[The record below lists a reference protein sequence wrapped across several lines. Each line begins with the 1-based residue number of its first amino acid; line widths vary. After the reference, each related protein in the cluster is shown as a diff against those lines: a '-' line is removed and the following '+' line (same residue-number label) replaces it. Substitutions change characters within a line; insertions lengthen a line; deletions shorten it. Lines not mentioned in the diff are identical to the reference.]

1 MKRLYKGVQDP
12 TKRFLLVG
20 TDEEAAEIQSELNGQ
35 GIAPQIQSILPD
47 ALLNSLQNVDNVAAV
62 CCVPGAIQKDD
73 LITLYQ
79 FCQEKK
85 AVLFFCTPGLS
96 ALQKNLEVR
105 NVGFLSLLS
114 PLEDPLSH
122 WWNRLAKRLFDLLV
136 SGIFLLFI
144 FPFIYIIS
152 ASFATEYEITTRPMF
167 IIPQDVTLNAYKF
180 IFSSNKILQG
190 FRNSIFI
197 TVCGTAINLF
207 FTVTMAYAL
216 SKKRL
221 RGRNFFLNMVII
233 SMFFSGGMIPGYI
246 IIANV
251 LNLKN
256 TFWAVLLPGAISSYN
271 LMIVKNFFQGIPQE
285 LEESAAID
293 GSTDIGILWKIV
305 LPLSLPVLATFGLFY
320 AVGHWNAY
328 FGAMIYMTGAKE
340 KWPLQVLLREL
351 IILANGS
358 AGDITNMDPEFIQPP
373 EQSVKMAVIVV
384 STVPIMCVY
393 PFLQKYFVKG
403 VMVGAL
409 KG

>member
-1 MKRLYKGVQDP
+1 MKKKVLAENPVLYGRNGAKMRISTGPVGQNATLGSRVFDVLNY
-12 TKRFLLVG
+12 LLV
-20 TDEEAAEIQSELNGQ
+20 TV
-35 GIAPQIQSILPD
+35 IA
-47 ALLNSLQNVDNVAAV
+47 VT
-62 CCVPGAIQKDD
+62 
-73 LITLYQ
+73 TL
-79 FCQEKK
+79 
-85 AVLFFCTPGLS
+85 
-96 ALQKNLEVR
+96 
-105 NVGFLSLLS
+105 
-114 PLEDPLSH
+114 
-122 WWNRLAKRLFDLLV
+122 
-136 SGIFLLFI
+136 
-144 FPFIYIIS
+144 FPFVYIIG
-152 ASFATEYEITTRPMF
+152 ASFATEYEITTRPLF
-167 IIPQDVTLNAYKF
+167 IIPQDVTVNAYEF

-197 TVCGTAINLF
+197 TVCGTLINLF

-216 SKKRL
+216 SKTRL
-221 RGRNFFLNMVII
+221 RGRNFFLNMVIV

-256 TFWAVLLPGAISSYN
+256 TFWAVLLPGAISAYN

-293 GSTDIGILWKIV
+293 GSTDIGILWRIV

-358 AGDITNMDPEFIQPP
+358 AGDITNMDPEFVQPP
-373 EQSVKMAVIVV
+373 EQSVKIAVIVV

>member
-1 MKRLYKGVQDP
+1 MKKKQMPESIIINGKDI
-12 TKRFLLVG
+12 TKMKISSGPVG
-20 TDEEAAEIQSELNGQ
+20 QNATLGSRIFDVLNYLIVTL
-35 GIAPQIQSILPD
+35 IALT
-47 ALLNSLQNVDNVAAV
+47 
-62 CCVPGAIQKDD
+62 
-73 LITLYQ
+73 TL
-79 FCQEKK
+79 
-85 AVLFFCTPGLS
+85 
-96 ALQKNLEVR
+96 
-105 NVGFLSLLS
+105 
-114 PLEDPLSH
+114 
-122 WWNRLAKRLFDLLV
+122 
-136 SGIFLLFI
+136 

>member
-1 MKRLYKGVQDP
+1 MSKKQEAEGVVINGKLIP
-12 TKRFLLVG
+12 KKKISTGPVG
-20 TDEEAAEIQSELNGQ
+20 MNATLGSRIFDILNYLIVTL
-35 GIAPQIQSILPD
+35 IA
-47 ALLNSLQNVDNVAAV
+47 
-62 CCVPGAIQKDD
+62 
-73 LITLYQ
+73 ITTL
-79 FCQEKK
+79 
-85 AVLFFCTPGLS
+85 
-96 ALQKNLEVR
+96 
-105 NVGFLSLLS
+105 
-114 PLEDPLSH
+114 
-122 WWNRLAKRLFDLLV
+122 
-136 SGIFLLFI
+136 
-144 FPFIYIIS
+144 FPFVYIIG
-152 ASFATEYEITTRPMF
+152 ASFATEYEITTRPLF

-216 SKKRL
+216 SKTRL
-221 RGRNFFLNMVII
+221 RGRNFFLNMVIV

-358 AGDITNMDPEFIQPP
+358 AGDITNMDPEFVQPP

>member
-1 MKRLYKGVQDP
+1 MKKEKMENVVINGKVISHRKISSGPVGQNATIGSRIFDILNYLIV
-12 TKRFLLVG
+12 TLV
-20 TDEEAAEIQSELNGQ
+20 
-35 GIAPQIQSILPD
+35 
-47 ALLNSLQNVDNVAAV
+47 AL
-62 CCVPGAIQKDD
+62 
-73 LITLYQ
+73 T
-79 FCQEKK
+79 
-85 AVLFFCTPGLS
+85 T
-96 ALQKNLEVR
+96 
-105 NVGFLSLLS
+105 
-114 PLEDPLSH
+114 
-122 WWNRLAKRLFDLLV
+122 
-136 SGIFLLFI
+136 I
-144 FPFIYIIS
+144 FPFVYIIG
-152 ASFATEYEITTRPMF
+152 ASFATEYEIATRPLF
-167 IIPQDVTLNAYKF
+167 IIPQDVTTSAYEF
-180 IFSSNKILQG
+180 IFSSNKILRG
-190 FRNSIFI
+190 FGNSVFI

-216 SKKRL
+216 SKTRL

-246 IIANV
+246 VVANI

-256 TFWAVLLPGAISSYN
+256 TYWSVLLPGAISAYN
-271 LMIVKNFFQGIPQE
+271 MMIVKNFFQGIPQE
-285 LEESAAID
+285 LEESASMD
-293 GSTDIGILWKIV
+293 GCTDIGVLLRIV

-328 FGAMIYMTGAKE
+328 FGAMIYMKTAKE

-351 IILANGS
+351 IIMSNGT
-358 AGDITNMDPEFIQPP
+358 AGDLTNMAEDFVQPP

>member
-1 MKRLYKGVQDP
+1 MKKKQLENVVINGRVISPKKISSGPVGQNATVGSRIFDILNY
-12 TKRFLLVG
+12 LLV
-20 TDEEAAEIQSELNGQ
+20 TLV
-35 GIAPQIQSILPD
+35 
-47 ALLNSLQNVDNVAAV
+47 AL
-62 CCVPGAIQKDD
+62 
-73 LITLYQ
+73 T
-79 FCQEKK
+79 
-85 AVLFFCTPGLS
+85 T
-96 ALQKNLEVR
+96 
-105 NVGFLSLLS
+105 
-114 PLEDPLSH
+114 
-122 WWNRLAKRLFDLLV
+122 
-136 SGIFLLFI
+136 I
-144 FPFIYIIS
+144 FPFIYIIG
-152 ASFATEYEITTRPMF
+152 ASFATEYEIATRPMF

-180 IFSSNKILQG
+180 IFSSNKILRG
-190 FRNSIFI
+190 FGNSVFI

-216 SKKRL
+216 SKTRL

-246 IIANV
+246 VVANI

-256 TFWAVLLPGAISSYN
+256 TYWSVLLPGAISAYN
-271 LMIVKNFFQGIPQE
+271 MMIVKNFFQGIPQE
-285 LEESAAID
+285 LEESASMD
-293 GSTDIGILWKIV
+293 GCTDIGVLLRIV

-328 FGAMIYMTGAKE
+328 FGAMIYMKTAKE

-351 IILANGS
+351 IILSNGT
-358 AGDITNMDPEFIQPP
+358 AGDMNNLDPEFVQPP

>member
-1 MKRLYKGVQDP
+1 MAERTLTPKNKKMLESSGP
-12 TKRFLLVG
+12 VG
-20 TDEEAAEIQSELNGQ
+20 QNATLGSRIFD
-35 GIAPQIQSILPD
+35 IANYLIVTLI
-47 ALLNSLQNVDNVAAV
+47 AL
-62 CCVPGAIQKDD
+62 
-73 LITLYQ
+73 T
-79 FCQEKK
+79 
-85 AVLFFCTPGLS
+85 T
-96 ALQKNLEVR
+96 
-105 NVGFLSLLS
+105 
-114 PLEDPLSH
+114 
-122 WWNRLAKRLFDLLV
+122 
-136 SGIFLLFI
+136 I
-144 FPFIYIIS
+144 FPFIYIIG
-152 ASFATEYEITTRPMF
+152 ASFATEYEIATRPMF
-167 IIPQDVTLNAYKF
+167 IIPQDATTAAYQF
-180 IFSSNKILQG
+180 IFSSNKILRG
-190 FRNSIFI
+190 FGNSLLI

-216 SKKRL
+216 SKSRL
-221 RGRNFFLNMVII
+221 RGRNFFLNMVIV

-246 IIANV
+246 VVANI

-256 TFWAVLLPGAISSYN
+256 TYWSVLLPGAISAYN
-271 LMIVKNFFQGIPQE
+271 MMIVKNFFQGIPQE

-293 GSTDIGILWKIV
+293 GCTDIGVLLRIV

-328 FGAMIYMTGAKE
+328 FGAMIYMKTAKE

-351 IILANGS
+351 IILSNGT
-358 AGDITNMDPEFIQPP
+358 AGDMNNLDPEFVQPP